1 MKKLKW
7 TMIITDV
14 ILILLG
20 VAFVWKPEVME
31 SIMCYLLAALVALV
45 GLMYLAGYIIQ
56 KSNENGEREG
66 NGFALGILLIFI
78 AVFIVVRQEV
88 IIALVPFLFGFLVV
102 IRGLMV
108 IQGAFMFRRLR
119 SSILV
124 PLCSGLLSMALGLF
138 IMLFPFGTM
147 QMLFIL
153 IGVSLMVGG
162 ISGIIHEFMV
172 WHLLRRDAQER
183 ERIRDMA
190 VTARKEARKEK
201 AHKDMAA
208 DSEEVVIDVAAEPVA
223 ETAADEAVETVTG
236 DAAETGADEAA
247 ADEAAV
253 ADDAADDAKA
263 GNAKAGNGGEDLN

>member
-20 VAFVWKPEVME
+20 VAFVWRPDIME

-45 GLMYLAGYIIQ
+45 GLMYLAGYFIQ

-66 NGFALGILLIFI
+66 NGFAIGLLLIFI
-78 AVFIVVRQEV
+78 AAFIVVRQEV

-108 IQGAFMFRRLR
+108 IQGAFMIRRLR
-119 SSILV
+119 SNILIPIV
-124 PLCSGLLSMALGLF
+124 SGLLSMALGLF
-138 IMLFPFGTM
+138 IMLFPFETM
-147 QMLFIL
+147 QTLFIL
-153 IGVSLMVGG
+153 IGISLMVGG
-162 ISGIIHEFMV
+162 ISGIVHEIMV

-190 VTARKEARKEK
+190 VTARKEARKG
-201 AHKDMAA
+201 HGDAA
-208 DSEEVVIDVAAEPVA
+208 VDSDAVVIDVEPEPAADDAAEA
-223 ETAADEAVETVTG
+223 EDAVADEAVDV
-236 DAAETGADEAA
+236 ADEVA
-247 ADEAAV
+247 
-253 ADDAADDAKA
+253 ADDAAEDAKA
-263 GNAKAGNGGEDLN
+263 GNAKAGNDGEDLN

>member
-1 MKKLKW
+1 MKKMKW

-20 VAFVWKPEVME
+20 VAFVWRPDIME

-45 GLMYLAGYIIQ
+45 GLMYLAGYFIQ

-66 NGFALGILLIFI
+66 NGFAIGLLLIFI
-78 AVFIVVRQEV
+78 AAFIVVRQEV

-119 SSILV
+119 SNILIPIV
-124 PLCSGLLSMALGLF
+124 SGLLSMALGLF
-138 IMLFPFGTM
+138 IMLFPFETM
-147 QMLFIL
+147 QTLFIL
-153 IGVSLMVGG
+153 IGISLMVGG
-162 ISGIIHEFMV
+162 ISGIVHEIMV

-190 VTARKEARKEK
+190 VTARKEARKG
-201 AHKDMAA
+201 HGDAA
-208 DSEEVVIDVAAEPVA
+208 VDSDAVVIDVEPEPAADDAAEA
-223 ETAADEAVETVTG
+223 EDAVADEAVDV
-236 DAAETGADEAA
+236 ADEVA
-247 ADEAAV
+247 
-253 ADDAADDAKA
+253 ADDAAEDAKA
-263 GNAKAGNGGEDLN
+263 GNAKAGNDGEDLN

>member
-20 VAFVWKPEVME
+20 VAFVWRPDIME

-45 GLMYLAGYIIQ
+45 GLMYLAGYFIQ

-119 SSILV
+119 SNILIPIV
-124 PLCSGLLSMALGLF
+124 SGLLSMALGLF
-138 IMLFPFGTM
+138 IMLFPFETM
-147 QMLFIL
+147 HTLFIL
-153 IGVSLMVGG
+153 IGISLMVGG
-162 ISGIIHEFMV
+162 ISGIVHEIMV

-190 VTARKEARKEK
+190 VTARKEARKG
-201 AHKDMAA
+201 HGDAA
-208 DSEEVVIDVAAEPVA
+208 VDSDAVVIDVEPEPAADDAAEA
-223 ETAADEAVETVTG
+223 EDAVADEAVDV
-236 DAAETGADEAA
+236 ADEVA
-247 ADEAAV
+247 
-253 ADDAADDAKA
+253 ADDAAEDAKA
-263 GNAKAGNGGEDLN
+263 GNAKAGNDGEDLN

>member
-20 VAFVWKPEVME
+20 VAFVWRPDIME

-45 GLMYLAGYIIQ
+45 GLMYLAGYFIQ

-78 AVFIVVRQEV
+78 AAFIVVRQEV

-119 SSILV
+119 SNILIPIV
-124 PLCSGLLSMALGLF
+124 SGLLSMALGLF
-138 IMLFPFGTM
+138 IMLFPFETM
-147 QMLFIL
+147 HTLFIL
-153 IGVSLMVGG
+153 IGISLMVGG
-162 ISGIIHEFMV
+162 ISGIVHEIMV

-190 VTARKEARKEK
+190 VTARKEARIEFGHR
-201 AHKDMAA
+201 ATPVLGELEHRVLVAVA
-208 DSEEVVIDVAAEPVA
+208 RIHEGLELLEIVVVHILLG
-223 ETAADEAVETVTG
+223 TAARTRGIFPKEPD
-236 DAAETGADEAA
+236 DAHAEVADEKS
-247 ADEAAV
+247 D
-253 ADDAADDAKA
+253 
-263 GNAKAGNGGEDLN
+263 N

>member
-20 VAFVWKPEVME
+20 VAFVWRPDIME

-45 GLMYLAGYIIQ
+45 GLMYLAGYFIQ

-119 SSILV
+119 SNILIPIV
-124 PLCSGLLSMALGLF
+124 SGLLSMALGLF
-138 IMLFPFGTM
+138 ITLFPFETM
-147 QMLFIL
+147 HTLFIL
-153 IGVSLMVGG
+153 IGISLMVGG
-162 ISGIIHEFMV
+162 ISGIVHEIMV

-190 VTARKEARKEK
+190 VTARKEARKG
-201 AHKDMAA
+201 HGDAA
-208 DSEEVVIDVAAEPVA
+208 VDSDAVVIDVEPEPAADDAAEA
-223 ETAADEAVETVTG
+223 EDAVADEAVDV
-236 DAAETGADEAA
+236 ADEVA
-247 ADEAAV
+247 
-253 ADDAADDAKA
+253 ADDAAEDAKA
-263 GNAKAGNGGEDLN
+263 GNAKAGNDGEDLN

>member
-20 VAFVWKPEVME
+20 VAFVWRPDIME

-45 GLMYLAGYIIQ
+45 GLMYLAGYFIQ

-66 NGFALGILLIFI
+66 NGFAIGLLLIFI
-78 AVFIVVRQEV
+78 AAFIVVRQEV

-119 SSILV
+119 SNILIPIV
-124 PLCSGLLSMALGLF
+124 SGLLSMALGLF
-138 IMLFPFGTM
+138 IMLFPFETM
-147 QMLFIL
+147 HTLFIL
-153 IGVSLMVGG
+153 IGISLMVGG
-162 ISGIIHEFMV
+162 ISGIVHEIMV

-190 VTARKEARKEK
+190 VTARKEARKG
-201 AHKDMAA
+201 HGDAA
-208 DSEEVVIDVAAEPVA
+208 VDSDAVVIDVEPEPAADDAAEA
-223 ETAADEAVETVTG
+223 EDAVADEAVDV
-236 DAAETGADEAA
+236 ADEVA
-247 ADEAAV
+247 
-253 ADDAADDAKA
+253 ADDAAEDAKA
-263 GNAKAGNGGEDLN
+263 GNAKAGNDGEDLN